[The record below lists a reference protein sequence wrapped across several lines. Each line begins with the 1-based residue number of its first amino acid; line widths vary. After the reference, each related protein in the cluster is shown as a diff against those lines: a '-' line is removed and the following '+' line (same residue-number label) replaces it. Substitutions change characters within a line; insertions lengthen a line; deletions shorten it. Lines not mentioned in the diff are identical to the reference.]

1 MAQLFA
7 KIPRQRIGVLIGPDG
22 RVKEHIEKEVQ
33 VELDIDSEA
42 GNVTI
47 NLNEDAEDPSLLFK
61 ARDAVLAIGRGFS
74 PDRAYQLLEQ
84 EYCILT
90 VIDLRAIFGRSQS
103 DIRRVKGR
111 IIGKEGKTRRIIEE
125 LTDASVSV
133 YGHTVSIIG
142 GIEQA
147 ETAREA
153 INMLIKGSQHVTV
166 YKYLQRKRHELKK
179 KRLELWEGRPLV
191 PKET

>member
-22 RVKEHIEKEVQ
+22 KVKEHIEKEVQ

-47 NLNEDAEDPSLLFK
+47 NQNEDAEDPSLLFK